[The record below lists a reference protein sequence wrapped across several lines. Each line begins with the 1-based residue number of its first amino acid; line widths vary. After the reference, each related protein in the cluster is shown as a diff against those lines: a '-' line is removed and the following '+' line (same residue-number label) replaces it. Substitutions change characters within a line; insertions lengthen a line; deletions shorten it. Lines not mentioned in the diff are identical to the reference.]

1 MKHFGFPGRGGRSP
15 EAPSWA
21 TRLSRILLTVIS
33 MMASQTTVP
42 AHSQPWNSLPVERPL
57 PPLDLEG
64 HVDRDGARI
73 WYATMGVGAPV
84 ILLHGGM
91 ASSDTWGNQVPAL
104 VRSHHRVILIDSRG
118 HGRSTLGTKPLSY
131 ELMEGDV
138 LAVMDALGVGKASI
152 VGWSDGANT
161 GLVMAMRDPERLGKL
176 YAFGANMNLQAVK
189 PDAFS
194 APILGQVVERLA
206 RDYQRLSPTPERF
219 AALHDAVEA
228 MQKVEPD
235 YSTEQLRSI
244 HGPQV
249 MIADGDHEEFIEHD
263 HPAYLAEVIAGS
275 QLTILRDAGHFAP
288 WQQAGAFNRSMIGF
302 LDQKAR

>member
-21 TRLSRILLTVIS
+21 NRLSRILLTVIS

-42 AHSQPWNSLPVERPL
+42 AHSQPWNGPPVERPL
-57 PPLDLEG
+57 PPLHQEG
-64 HVDRDGARI
+64 HVERDGARI
-73 WYATMGVGAPV
+73 WYATLGAGAPV

-91 ASSDTWGNQVPAL
+91 ASSSSWGNQVPAL

-138 LAVMDALGVGKASI
+138 LAVMDALGIEKTAI

-161 GLVMAMRDPERLGKL
+161 GLVMAMRHPKRLGKL
-176 YAFGANMNLQAVK
+176 YAFGANMNLQAIK

-194 APILGQVVERLA
+194 APILGQVVKRLA
-206 RDYQRLSPTPERF
+206 LDYQRLSPTPKEFRT
-219 AALHDAVEA
+219 LHEAVEA
-228 MQKVEPD
+228 MQNVKSN
-235 YSTEQLRSI
+235 YSTDQLQSI
-244 HGPQV
+244 NGPDV
-249 MIADGDHEEFIEHD
+249 MIADGDRDEFIKPD
-263 HPAYLAEVIAGS
+263 HPAYLSAAIPGS
-275 QLTILRDAGHFAP
+275 QLTILKDAGHFAP
-288 WQQAGAFNRSMIGF
+288 WQRVDTFNNSMIGF
-302 LDQKAR
+302 LGKKTR

>member
-1 MKHFGFPGRGGRSP
+1 
-15 EAPSWA
+15 
-21 TRLSRILLTVIS
+21 LTAIS
-33 MMASQTTVP
+33 IMALQVTVP
-42 AHSQPWNSLPVERPL
+42 AHSKPWNSLPVERPL

-73 WYATMGVGAPV
+73 WYATIGVGAPV

-91 ASSDTWGNQVPAL
+91 ACSDAWGNQVPAL
-104 VRSHHRVILIDSRG
+104 VRSRHRVILIDTRG
-118 HGRSTLGTKPLSY
+118 HGRSTLGPKPLSY

-138 LAVMDALGVGKASI
+138 LAVMEALGVGKASI

-219 AALHDAVEA
+219 AALHDEVDA

-235 YSTEQLRSI
+235 YSSEQLRSI

-249 MIADGDHEEFIEHD
+249 MIADGDHEEFIEPG
-263 HPAYLAEVIAGS
+263 HPAYLAKMIAGS

-288 WQQAGAFNRSMIGF
+288 WQSADAFNRSIIGF

>member
-1 MKHFGFPGRGGRSP
+1 MKHFGFPGRGGRSR
-15 EAPSWA
+15 EARPWA
-21 TRLSRILLTVIS
+21 IKLSRILLTVIS
-33 MMASQTTVP
+33 IMASQTASP
-42 AHSQPWNSLPVERPL
+42 AHSQSWNSLPVERPL
-57 PPLDLEG
+57 PPLDREG

-73 WYATMGVGAPV
+73 WYAIVGVGAPV

-104 VRSHHRVILIDSRG
+104 IRSHHRVILIDSRG
-118 HGRSTLGTKPLSY
+118 HGRSTLGSKPLSY

-138 LAVMDALGVGKASI
+138 LAVMDALGVAKASI

-161 GLVMAMRDPERLGKL
+161 GLVMAMRNPERLGKL
-176 YAFGANMNLQAVK
+176 YAFGANMNLQAIK

-206 RDYQRLSPTPERF
+206 RDYERLSPTPEGF
-219 AALHDAVEA
+219 GALHNAVEA

-249 MIADGDHEEFIEHD
+249 IIVDGDHEEFIKHD
-263 HPAYLAEVIAGS
+263 HPAYLAGTIPGS
-275 QLTILRDAGHFAP
+275 RFTILKDAGHFAP
-288 WQQAGAFNRSMIGF
+288 WQQVDAFNISMIGF
-302 LDQKAR
+302 LSEKPR